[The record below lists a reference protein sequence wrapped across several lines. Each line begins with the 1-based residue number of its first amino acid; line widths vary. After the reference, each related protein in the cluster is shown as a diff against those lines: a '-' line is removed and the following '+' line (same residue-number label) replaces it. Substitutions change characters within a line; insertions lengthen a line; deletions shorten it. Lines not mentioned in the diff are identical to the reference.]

1 MALMLSFYKTT
12 SMALMLSFYKTTSRA
27 LMLSFHKTTV
37 QRYLTDMRQVEGFLL
52 VLRYPSPINLA
63 VTI

>member
-12 SMALMLSFYKTTSRA
+12 SMALVLSFYKTTSRA

-37 QRYLTDMRQVEGFLL
+37 QRYLTDKLESSTSICDG
-52 VLRYPSPINLA
+52 N
-63 VTI
+63 